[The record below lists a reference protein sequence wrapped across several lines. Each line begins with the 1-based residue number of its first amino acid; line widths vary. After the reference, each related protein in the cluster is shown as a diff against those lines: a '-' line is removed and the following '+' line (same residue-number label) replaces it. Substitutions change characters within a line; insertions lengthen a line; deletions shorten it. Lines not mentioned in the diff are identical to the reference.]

1 MRAPLPPDEA
11 ERLRS
16 LHALEVLDSESEPLF
31 DALTRAAAIAT
42 GMPIALLSLVDADRQ
57 WFKSNFGLTG
67 TAQTSRD
74 AAFCAHTILGDEVL
88 EVADARV
95 DARFTDNPLVTDG
108 PCIRFY
114 AGAPI
119 TLSDGSRI
127 GSVCVIDR
135 EPRSL
140 SKQQRSIL
148 AELGRAAAMALEQRQ
163 HAMDRS
169 RALARQR
176 EAETWLAED
185 RLRLSNLIESMR
197 VGTWEW
203 NIVSGS
209 LLLNSSWEALIGRT
223 IDELE
228 PASIETW
235 QRFCNEND
243 WSQLQRA
250 IESHFQGNAGEVEC
264 ELRMLHKNGSEIWVR
279 CRGRVMQRNDVGAP
293 LRMCGAL
300 ADISRAKQTEAR
312 LQASEAFLDRTGRMA
327 RVGGWELDLETR
339 EFTFS
344 DQVCRIH
351 EVPPGFRPDLDEA
364 LGFYPA
370 EARATLEEAVRKSVG
385 DGRGWDLELPFV
397 TARGTQAWVR
407 VVGTVEYAEGKPR
420 WLIGALQE
428 ITLRRRAIRAL
439 EVSERRF
446 RKLFQHSLGL
456 ICTHDL
462 EGYLVSVNPAAAN
475 QLGYSVSEMVGR
487 HFGEIMPEEL
497 RPQFEQYLQRIVA
510 AKTDSGVIRLKGRDG
525 SLHTWQYHNVLDDED
540 EHPYVLGH
548 ALDITE
554 REQHEKT
561 LKEMTMRDP
570 LTGCFNRRILYE
582 IEKELRPGDRW
593 ACIAVDLDRFK
604 LVNDTHGHQRGDEV
618 LIGMG
623 QFLSRHVRPRDRV
636 VRAGGDEF
644 LVLLRDVD
652 ESGVRRVVEALRSDT
667 AEAPIAFTLGSAVR
681 SPGASLEATIAI
693 ADDALY
699 AQRSRDRG

>member
-1 MRAPLPPDEA
+1 MRAPLPPDESA
-11 ERLRS
+11 RLRS
-16 LHALEVLDSESEPLF
+16 LQALEVLDSENEPLF
-31 DALTRAAAIAT
+31 DALTRAAALAT
-42 GMPIALLSLVDADRQ
+42 GTPIALVSLVDADRQ

-67 TAQTSRD
+67 TDQTSRD

-88 EVADARV
+88 EVADAEA
-95 DARFTDNPLVTDG
+95 DARFADNPLVTDG
-108 PCIRFY
+108 PRIRFY

-135 EPRSL
+135 EPRRL
-140 SKQQRSIL
+140 SKQQRAIL
-148 AELGRAAAMALEQRQ
+148 AELGRAAAMALEQRR

-169 RALARQR
+169 RAMARQR
-176 EAETWLAED
+176 EAEAWLAED

-203 NIVSGS
+203 NIVSGA
-209 LLLNSSWEALIGRT
+209 LLLNSRWAAIIGRT

-264 ELRMLHKNGSEIWVR
+264 ELRMLHKDGSEVWVR

-300 ADISRAKQTEAR
+300 ADISKAKEIEAR

-364 LGFYPA
+364 LGFYPV
-370 EARATLEEAVRKSVG
+370 EARATLEAAVRKAVG

-397 TARGTQAWVR
+397 TARGTHAWVR
-407 VVGTVEYAEGKPR
+407 VVGTVEYAAGKPR

-462 EGYLVSVNPAAAN
+462 EGHLVSVNPAAAN

-487 HFGEIMPEEL
+487 HFSELMPDEL
-497 RPQFEQYLQRIVA
+497 RPQFEQYMQRIVT
-510 AKTDSGVIRLKGRDG
+510 AKTDSGVIRLRGRDG
-525 SLHTWQYHNVLDDED
+525 NLHTWQYHNVLDDED

-548 ALDITE
+548 AQDITE

-582 IEKELRPGDRW
+582 IEKELRPDDRW

-652 ESGVRRVVEALRSDT
+652 ESGVQRVVEALRSDI
-667 AEAPIAFTLGSAVR
+667 AQAPIAFTLGSAVR
-681 SPGASLEATIAI
+681 GRGATLEATIAI
-693 ADDALY
+693 ADGALY

>member
-1 MRAPLPPDEA
+1 MRAPLPTDEST
-11 ERLRS
+11 RLRS
-16 LHALEVLDSESEPLF
+16 LRALEVLDSESEPLF
-31 DALTRAAAIAT
+31 DALTRAAALAAGT
-42 GMPIALLSLVDADRQ
+42 PIALVSLVDADRQ
-57 WFKSNFGLTG
+57 WFKSNHGMAET
-67 TAQTSRD
+67 TQTSRD
-74 AAFCAHTILGDEVL
+74 AAFCAHTILGEGVL
-88 EVADARV
+88 EVADAQA
-95 DARFTDNPLVTDG
+95 DARFADNPLVTDG
-108 PCIRFY
+108 PRIRFY

-119 TLSDGSRI
+119 ILSDGSRI

-135 EPRSL
+135 QPRSL
-140 SKQQRSIL
+140 SGQQRAIL
-148 AELGRAAAMALEQRQ
+148 AELGRAAAMALEQRR

-176 EAETWLAED
+176 QAEALLAED
-185 RLRLSNLIESMR
+185 RLRLSNIIESMR

-203 NIVSGS
+203 SIGSGA
-209 LLLNSSWEALIGRT
+209 LRLNSRWAAIIGRT
-223 IDELE
+223 PDELE

-235 QRFCNEND
+235 QRCCQEND
-243 WSQLQRA
+243 WTQLQRA
-250 IESHFQGNAGEVEC
+250 IESHLQGSTEEIDC
-264 ELRMLHKNGSEIWVR
+264 ELRMLHRDGSYVWVR
-279 CRGRVMQRNDVGAP
+279 CRGRVMQRNEVGAP

-300 ADISRAKQTEAR
+300 ADISRAKETEAR
-312 LQASEAFLDRTGRMA
+312 LQASEAFLDRTGRLA
-327 RVGGWELDLETR
+327 RVGGWELDLQTM

-351 EVPPGFRPDLDEA
+351 EVPAGFRPDLDEA
-364 LGFYPA
+364 LGFYPV
-370 EARATLEEAVRKSVG
+370 EARATLEAAVRKAVG

-397 TARGTQAWVR
+397 TARGNHVWVR
-407 VVGTVEYAEGKPR
+407 VVGEVEYAEGQPR

-462 EGYLVSVNPAAAN
+462 EGNLISVNPAAAN
-475 QLGYSVSEMVGR
+475 QLGYSVSELVGR
-487 HFGEIMPEEL
+487 NFSELMPDEL
-497 RPQFEQYLQRIVA
+497 RQEFEKYMQRIVI
-510 AKTDSGVIRLKGRDG
+510 AKTDSGVIRLKARDG

-548 ALDITE
+548 AQDITE

-561 LKEMTMRDP
+561 LRELTIRDP
-570 LTGCFNRRILYE
+570 LTGCFNRRLLHE

-623 QFLSRHVRPRDRV
+623 QFLSRHVRPRDHV

-652 ESGVRRVVEALRSDT
+652 ETGVQRVVEALRDDR
-667 AEAPIAFTLGSAVR
+667 AQAPIAFTLGTAVR
-681 SPGASLEATIAI
+681 RRGATLEATIAV